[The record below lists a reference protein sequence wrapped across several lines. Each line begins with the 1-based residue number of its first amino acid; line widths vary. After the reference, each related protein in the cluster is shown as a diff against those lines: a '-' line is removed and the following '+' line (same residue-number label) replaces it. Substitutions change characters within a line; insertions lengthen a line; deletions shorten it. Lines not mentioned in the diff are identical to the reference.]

1 MSLDL
6 DGVAEGAGQDCVEW
20 KQHASAGTQTVEDVS
35 KDAKEQAK
43 VIESAQGIKENGGWF
58 IKSANV
64 RGQLAAEAV
73 ADLVQDRHN
82 LSTNDESFMVGGMS
96 SKVNR
101 FF

>member
-20 KQHASAGTQTVEDVS
+20 KQHTSAGKRTVEDVS

-43 VIESAQGIKENGGWF
+43 VIESAQGMKENGGWF
-58 IKSANV
+58 IKNANV
-64 RGQLAAEAV
+64 RGQVAAV

-101 FF
+101 SF